1 MDLVRVLIDLSVLKQ
16 RDPSQLVADFDL
28 LGRYIMLIP
37 GPSIVQ
43 RKVVLT
49 VLPQMRILQQ
59 LFRVPRAMVQV

>member
-1 MDLVRVLIDLSVLKQ
+1 MDLVRVLIDLPVLKQ

-59 LFRVPRAMVQV
+59 LFRVPRAMV

>member
-1 MDLVRVLIDLSVLKQ
+1 MDLVRVLIDLTVLKQ

-43 RKVVLT
+43 RKIVLT

-59 LFRVPRAMVQV
+59 LFRVPRAMV

>member
-1 MDLVRVLIDLSVLKQ
+1 MDLVRVLIDLTVLKQ
-16 RDPSQLVADFDL
+16 RDPSQLVANFDL

-49 VLPQMRILQQ
+49 FLPQMRILQQ
-59 LFRVPRAMVQV
+59 LLRVPRAMV

>member
-1 MDLVRVLIDLSVLKQ
+1 MDLVRVLIDLTVLKQ

-59 LFRVPRAMVQV
+59 LFRVPRAMV

>member
-1 MDLVRVLIDLSVLKQ
+1 MDLVRVLIYLTVLKQ
-16 RDPSQLVADFDL
+16 RDPSQLVANFDL

-43 RKVVLT
+43 RKVVFT

-59 LFRVPRAMVQV
+59 LLRVPRAMI

>member
-1 MDLVRVLIDLSVLKQ
+1 MDLVRVLIDLTVLKQ

-28 LGRYIMLIP
+28 LGRYVMLIP

-59 LFRVPRAMVQV
+59 LFRVPRAMV

>member
-1 MDLVRVLIDLSVLKQ
+1 MDLVRVLIDLTVLKQ
-16 RDPSQLVADFDL
+16 RDPSQLVANFDL

-59 LFRVPRAMVQV
+59 LFRVPRAMV

>member
-1 MDLVRVLIDLSVLKQ
+1 MDLVRVLIDLPVLKQ

-28 LGRYIMLIP
+28 LGRYVMLIP

-59 LFRVPRAMVQV
+59 LFRVPRAMV

>member
-1 MDLVRVLIDLSVLKQ
+1 MDLVRVLIDLTVLKQ
-16 RDPSQLVADFDL
+16 RDPSQLVANFDL

-43 RKVVLT
+43 RKVVFT

-59 LFRVPRAMVQV
+59 LLRVPRAMI